1 MSDLFQLVAD
11 HPKHLLPPWD
21 QWRAN
26 ETTGHYETEDD
37 AKADFIRHV
46 NDEHWEVYQ
55 EVPGQVIHP
64 KQDCHV
70 TQVRADYLLWPKS
83 FLVSQGWLVGP
94 IIVEVK
100 RSGYKLGPLLSQA
113 FDYMRCQFSPKELPG
128 VTVKPKFCVVFPLSR
143 VQETAQSLM
152 SHERVGHSHV
162 AEDGR
167 LRIYLNGIQAY
178 TETGGVFIR
187 NVERSG
193 RKFGSK

>member
-1 MSDLFQLVAD
+1 VSEMFQLVAD
-11 HPKHLLPPWD
+11 PPRQSLPPWD

-26 ETTGHYETEDD
+26 ETTGHYETEGD
-37 AKADFIRHV
+37 AKEDFIRHV
-46 NDEHWEVYQ
+46 NDDHWDVYQ
-55 EVPGQVIHP
+55 EVSGQVIHP
-64 KQDCHV
+64 KQDCHATKV
-70 TQVRADYLLWPKS
+70 MADYLLWPKR
-83 FLVSQGWLVGP
+83 FLVSQGWMVGP

-113 FDYMRCQFSPKELPG
+113 FDYMRCQFSPIPG

-143 VQETAQSLM
+143 VQETVQSIM

-178 TETGGVFIR
+178 TETGGVFLR